1 MSPKKGMRQD
11 KHMLKNLHA
20 LVQRNC
26 GARPRTLVLTL
37 YKLQKNMG
45 RSGCFRSLNKFV
57 LG

>member
-1 MSPKKGMRQD
+1 
-11 KHMLKNLHA
+11 MLKNLHA